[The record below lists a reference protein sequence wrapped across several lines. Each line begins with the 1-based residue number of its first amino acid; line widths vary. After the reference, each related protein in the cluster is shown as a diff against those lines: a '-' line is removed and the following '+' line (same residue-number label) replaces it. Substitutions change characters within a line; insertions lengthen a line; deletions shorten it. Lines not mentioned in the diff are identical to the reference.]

1 MDDEAKTVVG
11 VDGQHVEVIPERL
24 KTALDQVWS
33 ERGFTHPLRPIE
45 IEMLV
50 LDALCRIGLEAL
62 RRLGHE
68 PLAEDLQRQGRPP
81 SGRMSRKA
89 ALASMSESRD
99 ACLRHAAGLLPAS
112 PKQRVAKRR
121 AGSDRLSIA
130 DRARVMRFHMKRTGW
145 TANKTAEFLEERLYG
160 EYDARDLRNAL
171 VRDTKRNR

>member
-1 MDDEAKTVVG
+1 VDDEAKTVVG

-24 KTALDQVWS
+24 NTALDQVWS

-50 LDALCRIGLEAL
+50 LDALCRIGHAEVV
-62 RRLGHE
+62 
-68 PLAEDLQRQGRPP
+68 EDLRRQGRPP

-89 ALASMSESRD
+89 TLASMSESRD

-130 DRARVMRFHMKRTGW
+130 DLARVMRFHMKRTGW